1 MSCGDLSQ
9 RNECAGSVLT
19 VLFIKNEVWF
29 VIRMIFTR
37 DHRIPGLALT
47 EFRYRLMPTGLQ
59 IQSGISC
66 FCKVE
71 AERLD

>member
-1 MSCGDLSQ
+1 
-9 RNECAGSVLT
+9 
-19 VLFIKNEVWF
+19 
-29 VIRMIFTR
+29 MIFTR

-47 EFRYRLMPTGLQ
+47 EFPYRLMPTGLQ

-71 AERLD
+71 AERLDCLGGPNSYVTPQSHVVLSIHYGPNVFF